1 MNSIHANRGRPG
13 VTGTILA
20 AGLLCAATLGSTLAC
35 GRYGPPRWTAGA
47 PIPTASENSIQPE
60 PAAVQEIGEPAG
72 NEEEDN
78 PGTSRP

>member
-1 MNSIHANRGRPG
+1 MNSTHANRGRPG

-20 AGLLCAATLGSTLAC
+20 AAVLCAATLAC

-60 PAAVQEIGEPAG
+60 PAAVQEIGESAG
-72 NEEEDN
+72 NEEEDS
-78 PGTSRP
+78 PGNSRP